1 MATFDS
7 DIEIT
12 LHELSCAV
20 GSSPEF
26 VIALVEYEV
35 IEPRGNAKDDWRFN
49 SSCIKRARLA
59 ASFQRDLNINLS
71 GINLALDL
79 LDQIDAL
86 KSELKRIR

>member
-1 MATFDS
+1 MASFDS

-20 GSSPEF
+20 GSTPEF

-35 IEPRGNAKDDWRFN
+35 IQPHGSAQGDWRFN
-49 SSCIKRARLA
+49 STCIKRARLA
-59 ASFQRDLNINLS
+59 ANFQRDLNVNLS

-79 LDQIDAL
+79 LEQIDAL
-86 KSELKRIR
+86 KSELKRLR